1 MGKLGVIALDIGGV
15 CIQLRHQEFLARV
28 GLSGFPLAF
37 EEASAAFE
45 CGRITA
51 QEWLRQ
57 CQERVPALRKIST
70 AAFWSSF
77 CSIIGPDQPGMDE
90 LTRRWVKAGY
100 QLIFFSNTSS
110 VHAEEVWKKIAFA
123 QRISGGVYSYEAGSM
138 KPDPAIYQYFEQC
151 YGRPVLYLDDNAA
164 NVEQGL
170 KAGWPARLFT
180 GADELL
186 QEYAE
191 KES

>member
-1 MGKLGVIALDIGGV
+1 MGKRGVIALDIGGV
-15 CIQLRHQEFLARV
+15 CIQLRHQEFLASV
-28 GLSGFPLAF
+28 GLSGFPVAF

-51 QEWLRQ
+51 EGWLRQ
-57 CQERVPALRKIST
+57 CREEVPALQKIPEDLLWV
-70 AAFWSSF
+70 AFR
-77 CSIIGPDQPGMDE
+77 SIIGPDQPGMEE

-110 VHAEEVWKKIAFA
+110 VHADEVWKKIAFA
-123 QRISGGVYSYEAGSM
+123 ERISGGVYSYEAGCM
-138 KPDPAIYQYFEQC
+138 KPDPAIYQYFEQR

-180 GADELL
+180 GADALL

-191 KES
+191 KEA